1 MIIKHSD
8 LINTL
13 IVCVGGFGFIAGL
26 LRYVVDDW
34 REKRKEKPIEF
45 STFEALWEAF
55 SGGATAI
62 GVFWILQGYE
72 VNALAACGISFMAAY
87 LGVRTLTYYLKKFI
101 DNRLGKV

>member
-26 LRYVVDDW
+26 LRYVDDW

-45 STFEALWEAF
+45 STFEVLWEAF
-55 SGGATAI
+55 SGGATANVLLGLRACKNSCI
-62 GVFWILQGYE
+62 KEL
-72 VNALAACGISFMAAY
+72 NAGIFGLFHS
-87 LGVRTLTYYLKKFI
+87 L
-101 DNRLGKV
+101 

>member
-26 LRYVVDDW
+26 LRYVDDW

-45 STFEALWEAF
+45 STFEVLWEAF
-55 SGGATAI
+55 SGG
-62 GVFWILQGYE
+62 GVPLYI
-72 VNALAACGISFMAAY
+72 
-87 LGVRTLTYYLKKFI
+87 FI
-101 DNRLGKV
+101 INHPYRYPHKYSCSCNHNYSYS